1 MKRMMPFL
9 TLFLMANQALAAGQL
24 ANVEIF
30 DRKAGRKLPVYESDG
45 QWFVAGRPGSEYRIE
60 VRNRDHA
67 DLLAVVSVD
76 GVNVVSGETAA
87 VSQSGYVIERGRP
100 LSISGWR
107 KSLNKVA
114 AFYFTDLGDS
124 YAARTGRP
132 DHAGVIGVA
141 LFRRRAEAPAELQE
155 HDYRS
160 GAGGA
165 SDSAARSAAPADR
178 TSRAAGAAEAE
189 KKIGTGHGR
198 QQHAPARLVEF
209 ERDTDVPVEVI
220 AIRYD
225 TYENLLA
232 RGVIRSPRCAP
243 TPFPGGF
250 VPDPPH
256 RGQEPVG
263 LGCSIAKR

>member
-1 MKRMMPFL
+1 MKRLMQFL
-9 TLFLMANQALAAGQL
+9 SLFLLANQVLAAGWL
-24 ANVEIF
+24 ADVEIF
-30 DRKAGRKLPVYESDG
+30 DRTAGRKLPVYESDG
-45 QWFVAGRPGSEYRIE
+45 QWFVAGRPGSEYRIA

-76 GVNVVSGETAA
+76 GVNVVSGEIAA
-87 VSQSGYVIERGRP
+87 VSQSGYVIERGSP

-107 KSLNKVA
+107 KSLNQVA
-114 AFYFTDLGDS
+114 AFYFTDLADS

-155 HDYRS
+155 HEFRS
-160 GAGGA
+160 GAGAA
-165 SDSAARSAAPADR
+165 SDSAARSAAPA
-178 TSRAAGAAEAE
+178 AAE

-209 ERDTDVPVEVI
+209 ERDSDVPVEVI

-225 TYENLLA
+225 THENLLA
-232 RGVIRSPRCAP
+232 RGVIRTQRRAP

-256 RGQEPVG
+256 RG
-263 LGCSIAKR
+263 

>member
-9 TLFLMANQALAAGQL
+9 SLFLLANQALAAGQL
-24 ANVEIF
+24 ADVEIF
-30 DRKAGRKLPVYESDG
+30 DRKAGRNLPVYESDG
-45 QWFVAGRPGSEYRIE
+45 QWFVAGRPGNEYRIA

-87 VSQSGYVIERGRP
+87 VSQSGYVIERGSP

-165 SDSAARSAAPADR
+165 SDSAARSAAPA
-178 TSRAAGAAEAE
+178 AAD

-263 LGCSIAKR
+263 LTCSIAKR